1 MVIILI
7 QISQIILIISNMEEN
22 KKLRLLVT
30 TLCPNKCPL
39 CCNNS
44 WDFSKLPVVN
54 RWNYDE
60 IMFTGGEPLLF
71 LDEVV
76 TLAKSIKTIAKE
88 EGNNPK
94 LYIYTAVCDV
104 GNVTFVIRHVDG
116 IVLTLH
122 NLSDIP
128 KFIALNDAMRHN
140 DSFNGKSM
148 RLNLFSNIKEV
159 LPKDIDLSMWYIKDI
174 EWIKDCPVPKG
185 EDFRRVSELWSE

>member
-44 WDFSKLPVVN
+44 WDFSKLPVVD
-54 RWNYDE
+54 RWNYDK

-71 LDEVV
+71 PDEVA

-88 EGNNPK
+88 GGNNPK
-94 LYIYTAVCDV
+94 LYIYTAVCDT
-104 GNVTFVIRHVDG
+104 GNVTSVIKYVDG
-116 IVLTLH
+116 IVLTPH

-128 KFIALNDAMRHN
+128 KFIALNDVMRHN

-148 RLNLFSNIKEV
+148 RLNLFSNIKEA
-159 LPKDIDLSMWYIKDI
+159 LPKDIDLSMWHIKDI

>member
-7 QISQIILIISNMEEN
+7 QINQIILIISNMEEN

-76 TLAKSIKTIAKE
+76 TLAKSIKIIAKE
-88 EGNNPK
+88 GGNNPK

-116 IVLTLH
+116 IVLTPH

-128 KFIALNDAMRHN
+128 KLIALNDVMRHN

-148 RLNLFSNIKEV
+148 RLNLFSNIKEA
-159 LPKDIDLSMWYIKDI
+159 LPKDIDLSMWHIKDI